1 MLRIRKL
8 TDYGTVLLAAMDRQ
22 NLPWKTATE
31 LSQETHLSYAT
42 VGKLLK
48 MLVRAHLL
56 ESQRG
61 PHGGYRLARPASTMT
76 ALEILEALEGRVAVI
91 ECGLAAHVCDR
102 EGFCA
107 VSPPWQR
114 INQVLREALSKI
126 TLQDLTAQGLYRSS
140 IRSVSSPSRPSG
152 STDVSDVN
160 TRKRSPS
167 P

>member
-22 NLPWKTATE
+22 NRLWKTATE

-61 PHGGYRLARPASTMT
+61 PHGGYRLARPANTMT
-76 ALEILEALEGRVAVI
+76 ALEILEALEGKVAVI
-91 ECGLAAHVCDR
+91 ECGLASHICDR

-114 INQVLREALSKI
+114 INQLLRNALAKI
-126 TLQDLTAQGLYRSS
+126 TLQDLTGDGSYRSLP
-140 IRSVSSPSRPSG
+140 RSVPSPTRPPEPIDFP
-152 STDVSDVN
+152 DV
-160 TRKRSPS
+160 TTAKRSPN

>member
-8 TDYGTVLLAAMDRQ
+8 TDYGTVLLAAMDWQ
-22 NLPWKTATE
+22 NRPWKTATE
-31 LSQETHLSYAT
+31 LAQETHLSYAT

-76 ALEILEALEGRVAVI
+76 ALEILEALEGKVAVI
-91 ECGLAAHVCDR
+91 ECGLAANVCDR
-102 EGFCA
+102 ERFCA

-114 INQVLREALSKI
+114 INQVLRDALAKI
-126 TLQDLTAQGLYRSS
+126 TLQDLTGQGLYPPS
-140 IRSVSSPSRPSG
+140 IRPVSSPPRPSEPTA
-152 STDVSDVN
+152 SSDIS

>member
-22 NLPWKTATE
+22 NRPWKTATE

-61 PHGGYRLARPASTMT
+61 PHGGYRLARPAGTMT
-76 ALEILEALEGRVAVI
+76 ALEILEALEGKVAVI

-102 EGFCA
+102 ESFCA

-114 INQVLREALSKI
+114 INQVLRDALAKI
-126 TLQDLTAQGLYRSS
+126 TLQDLTSQGVYHPSVRP
-140 IRSVSSPSRPSG
+140 VSSPPPLTEPAG
-152 STDVSDVN
+152 LCDV
-160 TRKRSPS
+160 TTAKRSPS

>member
-8 TDYGTVLLAAMDRQ
+8 TDYGTVLLAAMDRE
-22 NLPWKTATE
+22 NRPWRTAAD

-48 MLVRAHLL
+48 LLVRARLL

-61 PHGGYRLARPASTMT
+61 PHGGYRLARPAGTMT

-114 INQVLREALSKI
+114 INQVLRDALARI
-126 TLQDLTAQGLYRSS
+126 TLQDLTGRTGLFSTRVPVPSS
-140 IRSVSSPSRPSG
+140 TRPHEPVDCPDAR
-152 STDVSDVN
+152 T
-160 TRKRSPS
+160 
-167 P
+167 